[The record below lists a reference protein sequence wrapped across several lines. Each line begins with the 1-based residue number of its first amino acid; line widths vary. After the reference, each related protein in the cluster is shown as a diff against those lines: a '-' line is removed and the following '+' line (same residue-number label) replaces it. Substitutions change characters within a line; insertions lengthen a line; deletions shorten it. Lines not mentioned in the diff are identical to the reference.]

1 MQRTIAEPDSR
12 DAYCPVRA
20 TLSLLG
26 QKWVARIVHEL
37 MAGDLRFNELA
48 QAVGGCN
55 SRTLCDRLR
64 LLEEMGVVH
73 REIVTTTP
81 PWVEYSLTAKGQD
94 LGAALS
100 GLASWGRTYLACA
113 PERTG
118 LLQA

>member
-1 MQRTIAEPDSR
+1 MQRTVAESPAA
-12 DAYCPVRA
+12 DAYCPVKA

-64 LLEEMGVVH
+64 LLEDMGIVH
-73 REIVTTTP
+73 REIVATTP
-81 PWVEYSLTAKGQD
+81 PWVEYSLTPKGRD

-100 GLASWGRTYLACA
+100 GLATWGRAYLACA
-113 PERTG
+113 PETAG
-118 LLQA
+118 LLQG